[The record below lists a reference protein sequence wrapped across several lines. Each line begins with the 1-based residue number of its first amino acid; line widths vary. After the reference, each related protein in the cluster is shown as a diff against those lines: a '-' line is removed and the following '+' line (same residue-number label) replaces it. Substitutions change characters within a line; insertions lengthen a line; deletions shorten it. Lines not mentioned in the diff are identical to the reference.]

1 MRKKITIGFL
11 SLALLLLFAGAVTV
25 YELSEL
31 RSSTHRIIEQSIN
44 DPGEVGQ
51 MLADLRTRSSATIDQ
66 TVTSCIIATAVAVFL
81 VLLFLFFMDIGYAK
95 PLRKIN
101 KGLKGYL
108 ETKIPFDDSF
118 DSSDDITSLKEMVS
132 DLIEQ
137 SRKTKIQTPSK

>member
-11 SLALLLLFAGAVTV
+11 SLALLLLFAGGVTV
-25 YELSEL
+25 YELGRL
-31 RSSTHRIIEQSIN
+31 RARTVETIEQGIDN
-44 DPGEVGQ
+44 PEDAGLVLVRLQ
-51 MLADLRTRSSATIDQ
+51 ARSSAIIGETI
-66 TVTSCIIATAVAVFL
+66 TSCIIATAVAIFL

-108 ETKIPFDDSF
+108 EARIPFDDSF
-118 DSSDDITSLKEMVS
+118 ESNDDITALKQMVS

-137 SRKTKIQTPSK
+137 SRKTQA